1 MKEMVPFPAVK
12 DW

>member
-1 MKEMVPFPAVK
+1 MKEMVPCPAVK

>member
-1 MKEMVPFPAVK
+1 MKEMVPCPVVK